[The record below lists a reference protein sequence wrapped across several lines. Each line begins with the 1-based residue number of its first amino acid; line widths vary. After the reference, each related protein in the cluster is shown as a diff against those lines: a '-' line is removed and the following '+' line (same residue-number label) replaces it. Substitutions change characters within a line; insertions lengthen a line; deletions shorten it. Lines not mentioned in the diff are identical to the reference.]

1 ALPSIDE
8 IQKPSVVSHGDVLL
22 GEENGHSSQKIACS
36 LAAGSPPISTPSKS
50 NNFFIH
56 AYASHKF
63 SSPQNPQLSNE
74 CASGAAGENLLY
86 QQRFQPIINLAGFQS
101 TQLQE
106 TDRAQIP
113 NIKSF
118 DTRDLT
124 KTLFSPLTNTSIF
137 SNGGKNS
144 TKENLLHNNLVPAA
158 NVFCRGAPPLL
169 LPALNEVL
177 ERCETPIFTESH
189 KIQMSPEEWT
199 TWKKNIRKESRLSG
213 NKSLRALDKENNT
226 QSTSFLYGAET
237 VGTNCSES
245 PHMSS
250 KTKSE
255 KDYLDA
261 QNLMPIS
268 LITPQNLKKIGVKES
283 VPDASV
289 ALISL
294 ISKFEDKL
302 QKACKWE
309 TFNFLS
315 SVKIFCTAFQ
325 LVTLPLGIRG
335 SPTKGSVSSNIR
347 IFSTRASSFFE
358 KVAWVWF
365 GKISAVAGFDLL
377 SFSGYSNWWFWI
389 LASFII
395 IIFYEFFTI
404 TRRILDPRSLNNKP
418 LERREGLEAYQVETS
433 KRPWKNRKQSN
444 FYFDFVVTLLS
455 VFYVPFTKLS
465 ISALI
470 WSSEFWIV
478 ENPYAETDSPQ
489 STSSGSST
497 DFQDSLNFCY
507 TTTAKAHADGIPALN
522 GVIFI
527 LPLALL
533 LFLTLTFWFPLQL
546 WRIVIF
552 KTSGD
557 DSSFGGEKYF
567 TKKKLYLE
575 GRDKPWLRFE
585 LYTLITKA
593 ISTILVTF
601 LSKDNCIFRKF
612 PRGTIDISR
621 QVITTIF
628 FVAVYSLKMMNKTI
642 PHSNYS
648 SLQNFNIAALLLISV
663 FGFLICL
670 GPVRPGA
677 AASAL
682 FFIISL
688 MIYAVNLHFIFIS
701 TEKFRGF
708 YMRMRRQ
715 IEIRGDLFS
724 PEFNLCK
731 DVKQR
736 IWQEGICTI
745 FFGLPIFGLDGIKT
759 LEWSSENNEVP
770 YLIEFNGTVAER
782 MIENIKLLQYMGEEG
797 FIGALTESLELRK
810 SPTYEELINKIKNE
824 LTGPDCFWKPPQ
836 DPPSGVKTFFGRAI
850 AIPFPFRVVFFY
862 DQNPKAVFISNI
874 EELRL
879 YVSQNNAREVLSRKQ
894 IRIMLRSL
902 EGKKI
907 FTPVSLHWNV
917 VKGKNQLL
925 KWLKPSYSNV
935 EFRSGILKIQ
945 RNFLSQWKGYNYNSG
960 FEVFIDYCDG
970 VARKKDGS
978 TKSQIN
984 YTRGPKSLGIRQD
997 FDITPTLAKIFFDN
1011 RHIIDEKM
1019 NIVQYALNTHREH
1032 FAAEFDKKLF
1042 TMSPHFMNVFF
1053 AQNNEK
1059 SPISELKEHVKTEE
1073 ANSQLQQFPEIC
1085 RGSLKILDERMD
1097 AVNRNRCT
1105 QIWYLIFDDIYRRNI
1120 KHVRDIASRPEDFSP
1135 HYRSSIC
1142 YTPWP
1147 RWKLENFLISKNLAS
1162 QDGKSGYFHSGV
1174 LNQIYFVLD
1183 QVIFQERDFCYNQFH
1198 SPQIQSFLKAE
1209 TEPYSTSVIENFQN
1223 TINQRN
1229 NQFIPR
1235 SILHAGIYNEI
1246 DKEISV
1252 GLILK
1257 KIKKRFLEWL
1267 RLEGKKEQLKS
1278 DKKLYLLLGAS
1289 SNSFNWLESRIKKNK
1304 NREFDQI
1311 ESKQKLRFKL
1321 NSDKSES
1328 ICSSSTVYGFV

>member
-1 ALPSIDE
+1 MNSALPSIDE

-507 TTTAKAHADGIPALN
+507 TTTAKSHADGIPALN

-567 TKKKLYLE
+567 VGNE
-575 GRDKPWLRFE
+575 E
-585 LYTLITKA
+585 
-593 ISTILVTF
+593 STNFFF
-601 LSKDNCIFRKF
+601 LK
-612 PRGTIDISR
+612 
-621 QVITTIF
+621 TIF

-736 IWQEGICTI
+736 IWQEGI
-745 FFGLPIFGLDGIKT
+745 
-759 LEWSSENNEVP
+759 S
-770 YLIEFNGTVAER
+770 
-782 MIENIKLLQYMGEEG
+782 
-797 FIGALTESLELRK
+797 LTESLELRK